1 MKEKETETRKGKGT
15 EKGTEKE
22 KGIRKGIR
30 NLIVDFGGVLI
41 DLDRRRCIE
50 NFSRLGVPDTEAML
64 DVCHQQGIFLQ
75 YEKGTISSAEFRDA
89 IRGRMENP
97 ATDADIDAA
106 WNSFLVGIP
115 VYKLDLLLKLR
126 ERYVVYLLSNTN
138 DIHWRWSCEHA
149 FRYRAFRAEDFFE
162 KIFLS
167 YEMKLSKPDVVIYR
181 KVLDETGINPEET
194 LFIDDSAANCRA
206 AETLGISTYTP
217 KAGEDWSHL
226 FD

>member
-22 KGIRKGIR
+22 KGIGKGIR

-41 DLDRRRCIE
+41 DLDRQRCIE
-50 NFSRLGVPDTEAML
+50 NFSRLGVPDAEAML

-89 IRGRMENP
+89 I
-97 ATDADIDAA
+97 
-106 WNSFLVGIP
+106 
-115 VYKLDLLLKLR
+115 R

-167 YEMKLSKPDVVIYR
+167 YEMKLSKPDVAIYR

-217 KAGEDWSHL
+217 KVGEDWSHM
-226 FD
+226 FDWDGGGRAWENLEGIESR

>member
-41 DLDRRRCIE
+41 DLDRQRCIE
-50 NFSRLGVPDTEAML
+50 NFSRLGVPDTEVML

-75 YEKGTISSAEFRDA
+75 YEKGMISSAEFRDA

-167 YEMKLSKPDVVIYR
+167 YEMKLSKPDVAIYR

>member
-1 MKEKETETRKGKGT
+1 MKEKETETGKETEREKGKG
-15 EKGTEKE
+15 KRIG
-22 KGIRKGIR
+22 KGIR

-41 DLDRRRCIE
+41 DLDRQRCIE

-167 YEMKLSKPDVVIYR
+167 YEMKLSKPDVAIYR

>member
-22 KGIRKGIR
+22 KGIGKGIR

-41 DLDRRRCIE
+41 DLDRQRCIE
-50 NFSRLGVPDTEAML
+50 NFSRLGVPD
-64 DVCHQQGIFLQ
+64 
-75 YEKGTISSAEFRDA
+75 AEFRDA

-167 YEMKLSKPDVVIYR
+167 YEMKLSKPDVAIYR

-217 KAGEDWSHL
+217 KVGEDWSHL

>member
-22 KGIRKGIR
+22 KGIGKGIR

-41 DLDRRRCIE
+41 DLDRQRCIE
-50 NFSRLGVPDTEAML
+50 NFSRLGVPDTEVML

-75 YEKGTISSAEFRDA
+75 YEKGMISSAEFRDA

>member
-41 DLDRRRCIE
+41 DLDRQRCIE
-50 NFSRLGVPDTEAML
+50 NFSRLGVPDTEVML

-75 YEKGTISSAEFRDA
+75 YEKGMISSAEFRDA

-97 ATDADIDAA
+97 ATDADIDAV

-167 YEMKLSKPDVVIYR
+167 YEMKLSKPDVAIYR